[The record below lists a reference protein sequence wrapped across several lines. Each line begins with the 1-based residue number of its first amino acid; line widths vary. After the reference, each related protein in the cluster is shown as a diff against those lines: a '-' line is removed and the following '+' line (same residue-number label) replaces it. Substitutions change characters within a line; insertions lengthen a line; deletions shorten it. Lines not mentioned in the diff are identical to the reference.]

1 VGFYNPAFF
10 IHNMKY
16 LLIISIFLFFGCAN
30 QKTVNE
36 KPLLV
41 FLHGYGGNKESLKE
55 LSDCFKDNYDIKL
68 MEGFFDLKS
77 NTYSWGDVLYDEKT
91 NSWFERKSGLYSLY
105 KLRDILGKEKREIIL
120 IGESQGATM
129 GLALLL
135 NYPEQFK
142 KAVSI
147 NGFIDEKLFIDR
159 YKKNFDSLNVLR
171 LNGTNDFIIN
181 EEMVNYST
189 RVLDSL
195 HIEDSLILHNEQHSF
210 TPVETETIKDWISIF
225 NYSKKN

>member
-1 VGFYNPAFF
+1 
-10 IHNMKY
+10 MKY

>member
-1 VGFYNPAFF
+1 MGFYNPAFF
-10 IHNMKY
+10 ICKMKY
-16 LLIISIFLFFGCAN
+16 LLIISLFLFFGCTN
-30 QKTVNE
+30 QKSINE

-55 LSDCFKDNYDIKL
+55 LSESFTDNYDIKL
-68 MEGFFDLKS
+68 MEGFFDLKN

-91 NSWFERKSGLYSLY
+91 NSWYDKKSGLYSMF
-105 KLRDILGKEKREIIL
+105 KLRDILGKEKRDIIL

-129 GLALLL
+129 SLALLL

-142 KAVSI
+142 NVVSI
-147 NGFIDEKLFIDR
+147 NGFVDEKLFIKR

-181 EEMVNYST
+181 EGMVNYST
-189 RVLDSL
+189 KVLDSL
-195 HIEDSLILHNEQHSF
+195 HIKDSLILHNEQHSF
-210 TPVETETIKDWISIF
+210 TPVETHEIEDWISIF
-225 NYSKKN
+225 NN